1 MLNDLT
7 RPSIGVIGAMRSG
20 RGQSFAPHPSSATW
34 PLTAALALPRNT
46 EYSCTAVLRWHDC
59 CWVKATRRSP
69 MDLMSRVAVLA
80 ISAVPMYA
88 QAQQSGVV
96 KLKADA
102 QNIVKI
108 ISGDKLKTQTYCEIV
123 ELDDEIDE
131 EQDSSKAEEL
141 SQKVDKLV
149 E

>member
-1 MLNDLT
+1 MNRLF
-7 RPSIGVIGAMRSG
+7 IGLLLV
-20 RGQSFAPHPSSATW
+20 
-34 PLTAALALPRNT
+34 LTAPL
-46 EYSCTAVLRWHDC
+46 
-59 CWVKATRRSP
+59 
-69 MDLMSRVAVLA
+69 
-80 ISAVPMYA
+80 YA
-88 QAQQSGVV
+88 QAEQPDMA

-131 EQDSSKAEEL
+131 AQGSSKAEEL

-149 E
+149 EKLGPEYIALVSALKDIDPNSQDGQEIGSILGRLDDLCGD

>member
-1 MLNDLT
+1 
-7 RPSIGVIGAMRSG
+7 
-20 RGQSFAPHPSSATW
+20 
-34 PLTAALALPRNT
+34 
-46 EYSCTAVLRWHDC
+46 
-59 CWVKATRRSP
+59 

-108 ISGDKLKTQTYCEIV
+108 ISGDKLKTQTDCEIV

-131 EQDSSKAEEL
+131 EQGSSKAEEL

-149 E
+149 EKLGPEYIALVSALKDVDPNFRDGQEIGSIIGRRSEE

>member
-1 MLNDLT
+1 MNL
-7 RPSIGVIGAMRSG
+7 I
-20 RGQSFAPHPSSATW
+20 
-34 PLTAALALPRNT
+34 
-46 EYSCTAVLRWHDC
+46 
-59 CWVKATRRSP
+59 
-69 MDLMSRVAVLA
+69 SRVAVLA

-131 EQDSSKAEEL
+131 TQGSSETEEL
-141 SQKVDKLV
+141 SQKVD
-149 E
+149 

>member
-1 MLNDLT
+1 MN
-7 RPSIGVIGAMRSG
+7 
-20 RGQSFAPHPSSATW
+20 
-34 PLTAALALPRNT
+34 
-46 EYSCTAVLRWHDC
+46 
-59 CWVKATRRSP
+59 
-69 MDLMSRVAVLA
+69 LMSGVAVLA
-80 ISAVPMYA
+80 ISAVPMFA

-102 QNIVKI
+102 QNIVEI

-131 EQDSSKAEEL
+131 EHGSPKAEEL

-149 E
+149 EKLGPEYIALVSALKDIDPNSQDGQEIASILGRLDELCGD